1 MRGETTITYLL
12 TISNAHVTGT
22 FARSTLNAVFL
33 IKTVVESTL
42 FAGKG
47 DALTSYNTPTCTMN
61 HAYATRTFAG
71 STSHASV
78 LTKNVV
84 ELTSNFVKK
93 ENGSKLSTVDC
104 HSN

>member
-1 MRGETTITYLL
+1 MRGETTITDLL

-33 IKTVVESTL
+33 ITTVVESTL

-47 DALTSYNTPTCTMN
+47 DALTSYNTPICTMN

-78 LTKNVV
+78 LTTNVV
-84 ELTSNFVKK
+84 KLTLNFVNN
-93 ENGSKLSTVDC
+93 ENGSK
-104 HSN
+104 